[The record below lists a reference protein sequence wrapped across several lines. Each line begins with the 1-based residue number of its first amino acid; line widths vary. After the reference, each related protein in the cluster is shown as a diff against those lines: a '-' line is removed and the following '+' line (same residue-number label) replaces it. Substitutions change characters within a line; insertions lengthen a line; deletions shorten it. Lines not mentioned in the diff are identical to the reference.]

1 VQRHV
6 LPALLLVLM
15 AASVG
20 RAEDWARKMFSET
33 SHDFGTVVHG
43 AKVEY
48 RFQFYN
54 PYKETAHVVGVRSS
68 CGCTSP
74 EVSKSELKTFEKS
87 EIIATFN
94 TRSFTGHHAATLTVT
109 FDKPFYSEVQ
119 LNVWG
124 DIRGDVNVQ
133 PSLVELGT
141 IEQGQPIERKITV
154 TRSGRS
160 DWQILD
166 VRSLNTSYEVEVV
179 DGPRGGGQ
187 VSYDLIVRL
196 KKDARPGYL
205 HDQLILV
212 TNDPNLKQFPIEVE
226 GVVKSELNVS
236 PQALTF
242 GSVEVG
248 QKVTKP
254 VIVSGHKAFK
264 VIAVHCDDDAF
275 TFKVPEA
282 SARVQIIPV
291 TLAADKPGNL
301 TKRIRIETD
310 LGSNLAVELVA
321 QAQIKAGVPAPE
333 PDAAPSGEAT
343 NDGVKSTGK
352 KPNAGKSENP
362 KPKESQATNGT
373 QTSASPADS
382 ATDMGSGTDSNAA
395 ASADDGTPLNL
406 TGGSQADE
414 PLPQLAGSQLQVIRV
429 NPTRAT
435 APAPAAPTPV
445 IPAPAVPSSAGV
457 APN

>member
-1 VQRHV
+1 MQRHV
-6 LPALLLVLM
+6 LSALLLVLLTVS
-15 AASVG
+15 ASRG
-20 RAEDWARKMFSET
+20 EDWARKMFSET

-54 PYKETAHVVGVRSS
+54 PYKETAHVAGVRSS

-74 EVSKSELKTFEKS
+74 EVSKNELKTFEKS

-187 VSYDLIVRL
+187 VSYDLLVRL

-226 GVVKSELNVS
+226 GVVKAELNVS

-264 VIAVHCDDDAF
+264 VVAVHCDDGAF

-282 SARVQIIPV
+282 SAKVQIIPV
-291 TLAADKPGNL
+291 TLVADKPGKL

-310 LGSNLAVELVA
+310 LGSNLTVELVA
-321 QAQIKAGVPAPE
+321 QAQVQPGVPAPE
-333 PDAAPSGEAT
+333 PDAAPPGEAA
-343 NDGVKSTGK
+343 NDGLKSTGT
-352 KPNAGKSENP
+352 KPNVEKTESP
-362 KPKESQATNGT
+362 KPKESQTTSGT

-382 ATDMGSGTDSNAA
+382 TSDNGPSDSRASASGSAA
-395 ASADDGTPLNL
+395 ADLPLQL
-406 TGGSQADE
+406 SGESQSDV
-414 PLPQLAGSQLQVIRV
+414 PLPELAGSQLQVIRV
-429 NPTRAT
+429 NPTRSAV
-435 APAPAAPTPV
+435 PAP
-445 IPAPAVPSSAGV
+445 SAV
-457 APN
+457 APK